1 MQLIL
6 HRRRFRARNFAHNN
20 MPMRLLSS
28 SAPQK
33 ELQQH
38 APDILHLAKT
48 AAQKPD
54 METYRQFPDISFD
67 IALMEKTAN
76 AAVAEVA
83 NMGWSDV
90 GTWRAVGE
98 TLPADEDNNRICGDV
113 VVRDSKNCVIIG
125 GNKRLIAAAGVDNL
139 HIIDG
144 GDALLV
150 ANGKSGEQQTREL
163 FATLQKQNRPQANN
177 ALMEMRPWGGY
188 EVLLESEGYKIKRIS
203 ILPGA
208 KLSLQSHRRRSEH
221 WTTVQ
226 GTPTVVIDNK
236 TFDMPVDSSC
246 RIPQNAK
253 HRIINRTQKPAAIVE
268 VQLGDYLGEDDIVR
282 YEDDYGRI

>member
-1 MQLIL
+1 
-6 HRRRFRARNFAHNN
+6 
-20 MPMRLLSS
+20 
-28 SAPQK
+28 
-33 ELQQH
+33 
-38 APDILHLAKT
+38 
-48 AAQKPD
+48 
-54 METYRQFPDISFD
+54 
-67 IALMEKTAN
+67 
-76 AAVAEVA
+76 
-83 NMGWSDV
+83 
-90 GTWRAVGE
+90 
-98 TLPADEDNNRICGDV
+98 
-113 VVRDSKNCVIIG
+113 
-125 GNKRLIAAAGVDNL
+125 
-139 HIIDG
+139 
-144 GDALLV
+144 
-150 ANGKSGEQQTREL
+150 
-163 FATLQKQNRPQANN
+163 
-177 ALMEMRPWGGY
+177 MEMRPWGGY